1 MTAIKSKPQE
11 KTVPPVKSFLE
22 WLKDLLASIKF
33 AIVLFACIA
42 LGSILGT
49 VIRQGAGPDEYLSL
63 YSESTY
69 RIITLL
75 RLNDVYHSPW
85 FFALLFLFAINLT
98 LCTLGRFMP
107 ILRGDKKITLPDAS
121 TLASMSMNF
130 RISGNLNDAY
140 ASTILKGYQCTYSGE
155 DGKVFQKGALSRYG
169 VLLIHTSIMLIL
181 IGGFVGLVAGFK
193 GFMILEEG
201 GTKNTITVGGEK
213 PREKSLGFSLK
224 CRDFQVSFYPNGAP
238 KDYVSTVEVIENGQ
252 TILEKQIRVNDP
264 LSYKGIHV
272 YQASYGK
279 TPSFLFNIG
288 GEQVT
293 LRERETYRKN
303 DLVMMPI
310 RFERNIHNFG
320 PGVMV
325 AYLDQGEPR
334 TVWFLKNMERFNEKN
349 IQGFPVRLEGVKE
362 DLYTGL
368 SVSRDPGIWIVW
380 TGFAFILFGLYINF
394 FMYFRRIYVRNVS
407 TGYLIAGV
415 AMKNKEAFKE
425 EFEALKG
432 KFDGISS

>member
-1 MTAIKSKPQE
+1 MSAIKSKSQE
-11 KTVPPVKSFLE
+11 QAAPPEKNFVESLQDF
-22 WLKDLLASIKF
+22 LASIKF
-33 AIVLFACIA
+33 AIILFACIA

-49 VIRQGAGPDEYLSL
+49 IIKQGAGADEYLSL
-63 YSESTY
+63 YSESSY
-69 RIITLL
+69 RVITLFGL
-75 RLNDVYHSPW
+75 DNVYHSPW

-98 LCTLGRFMP
+98 LCTLKRFMP
-107 ILRGDKKITLPDAS
+107 ILRGDKKITLPDEGAMAS
-121 TLASMSMNF
+121 SSTNF
-130 RISGNLNDAY
+130 RVSGNLNDAILS
-140 ASTILKGYQCTYSGE
+140 AMLKGYRCVYSGDE
-155 DGKVFQKGALSRYG
+155 GKVFQKGELSKYG

-193 GFMILEEG
+193 GFMVLQKG
-201 GTKNTITVGGEK
+201 DTKNTITVGGEK
-213 PREKSLGFSLK
+213 PHEKSLGFALK
-224 CRDFQVSFYPNGAP
+224 YKDFQVSFYPNGAP
-238 KDYVSTVEVIENGQ
+238 KDYVSTVEVIEGGQ

-264 LSYKGIHV
+264 LSYKGIQV

-293 LRERETYRKN
+293 LKERETYRKN
-303 DLVMMPI
+303 NLVMMPI
-310 RFERNIHNFG
+310 RFEQDVHNFG

-334 TVWFLKNMERFNEKN
+334 TAWFLKNMERFNEKN
-349 IQGFPVRLEGVKE
+349 IQGFPVRLEGVQE

-368 SVSRDPGIWIVW
+368 SVSKDPGIWIVW

-407 TGYLIAGV
+407 DGYLIAGV

-425 EFEALKG
+425 EFEGLRG